1 MLMDA
6 IRGYIQIASGL
17 TDATSEKAKEVA
29 QALLSVAGIANPN
42 DVTSQVSGMAEE
54 VLSTA
59 RAQRANLVALVRA
72 EVTTVVDG
80 SGLAKAADLD
90 VLKSRLAKVAADVEA
105 LVKELPG
112 AGAREEAA
120 RFVEEHT
127 PAALTAASMRARVRP
142 TKQAPAKAASAKKA
156 ASTAGTS
163 TRKTGAKKTTATAK
177 KATRKKATTK
187 KATAKRASAP
197 RKTSAAQ
204 KSTATRKST
213 AKKTAGSG

>member
-29 QALLSVAGIANPN
+29 QALLSVAGMANPT

-90 VLKSRLAKVAADVEA
+90 VLKSRLTKVAADVEQ
-105 LVKELPG
+105 LVKELPA
-112 AGAREEAA
+112 AGAREQAA
-120 RFVEEHT
+120 RYVEEHT
-127 PAALTAASMRARVRP
+127 PGHDAP
-142 TKQAPAKAASAKKA
+142 T
-156 ASTAGTS
+156 G
-163 TRKTGAKKTTATAK
+163 
-177 KATRKKATTK
+177 
-187 KATAKRASAP
+187 
-197 RKTSAAQ
+197 
-204 KSTATRKST
+204 
-213 AKKTAGSG
+213 

>member
-29 QALLSVAGIANPN
+29 QALLSVAGMANPT

-90 VLKSRLAKVAADVEA
+90 VLKSRLTKVAADVEQ

-142 TKQAPAKAASAKKA
+142 AKKATAKAGSAKKA
-156 ASTAGTS
+156 PASTGAPA
-163 TRKTGAKKTTATAK
+163 RKAATK
-177 KATRKKATTK
+177 KAATNKATTKKATTK
-187 KATAKRASAP
+187 KATTKRATAP
-197 RKTSAAQ
+197 RKGATTKKTTSA
-204 KSTATRKST
+204 RKAT
-213 AKKTAGSG
+213 AKKTAGTG

>member
-42 DVTSQVSGMAEE
+42 DVASQVSGMADE

-59 RAQRANLVALVRA
+59 KAQRANLVALVRA
-72 EVTTVVDG
+72 EVNAVVDG
-80 SGLAKAADLD
+80 SGLAKTADLD
-90 VLKSRLAKVAADVEA
+90 ALKSRLTKIAADVEQ

-142 TKQAPAKAASAKKA
+142 GKQAAAPGASAKKA
-156 ASTAGTS
+156 AVAKGASAKQAAATKKAAGTKKAAA
-163 TRKTGAKKTTATAK
+163 TKGASAKRAPAK
-177 KATRKKATTK
+177 KA
-187 KATAKRASAP
+187 ASAGVGN
-197 RKTSAAQ
+197 A
-204 KSTATRKST
+204 
-213 AKKTAGSG
+213 